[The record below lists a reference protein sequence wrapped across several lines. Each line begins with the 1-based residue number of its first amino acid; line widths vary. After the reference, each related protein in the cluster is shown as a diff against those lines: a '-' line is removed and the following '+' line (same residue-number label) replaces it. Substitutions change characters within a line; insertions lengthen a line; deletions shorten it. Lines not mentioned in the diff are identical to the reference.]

1 MATVYSV
8 QKTKWDQTTPSD
20 MIKPNEMAGRI
31 RIAYGSYTA
40 SAEQSDIHMFNIPNG
55 ARLLSGELVHAAL
68 ASSTTLSVGHA
79 AYTDSDGDAVA
90 VDVDDFKAAA
100 ASTSVTTVGC
110 LLTAALKKNTIV
122 DADKDGIPITVSLAG
137 ANGTGSIELTMLYVI
152 D

>member
-1 MATVYSV
+1 M
-8 QKTKWDQTTPSD
+8 
-20 MIKPNEMAGRI
+20 
-31 RIAYGSYTA
+31 
-40 SAEQSDIHMFNIPNG
+40 
-55 ARLLSGELVHAAL
+55 HAAL

-122 DADKDGIPITVSLAG
+122 DANLDGIPITVSLAG

>member
-1 MATVYSV
+1 MGTVYSD
-8 QKTKWDQTTPSD
+8 QKTKWDQTDPSD

-40 SAEQSDIHMFNIPNG
+40 AAEQSDIHMFNIPNG
-55 ARLLSGELVHAAL
+55 ARLLSGELVHVAL
-68 ASSTTLSVGHA
+68 GSSTTLSVGHA
-79 AYTDSDGDAVA
+79 AYTDSDDSTVA

-100 ASTSVTTVGC
+100 ASTSITTVGC

-122 DADKDGIPITVSLAG
+122 DANADGLPVTVSLAG
-137 ANGTGSIELTMLYVI
+137 ANGTGKIELTMLYVI